1 MKIIKHLIRTFFLLI
16 FLSSCVYSKELKKVT
31 LQLAWFDQF
40 QYAGYY
46 IAKEKG
52 FYEELGLDVE
62 IKPFNFDVNIVKD
75 VNEGKI
81 DFAIGRENL
90 VLEKSKYKNIVALAA
105 IFQASPLVVLSTKES
120 GIKTISDFANKRLM
134 ITNDDSG
141 EVSFKAIMISNKVD
155 IKSLTLIPHSHNIQ
169 DLVDNKTDLIT
180 AYVSK
185 APFWLNSNKVEYN
198 TFYPK
203 DYGFDMYSDFL
214 YTNQNLINKDINT
227 VKLFKKAS
235 LKGWDYAY
243 SNIQESVNIIFKNY
257 NSQNLKE
264 DELTFE
270 ANELKKLS
278 YFNTKELGD
287 INKDKLR
294 RIYDLYNVMGF
305 VENPVDLDTFILDIK
320 SEKDIVLTKNEEK
333 YLKEKNFITMCV
345 IPGAPP
351 YSDIKDEEFVG
362 FISDYIKII
371 ENKIN
376 TKIQF
381 VPTSVWSES
390 LEFVKDKKC
399 DFISSAIK
407 TQEREDFLSFTKPYI
422 NMPLVLS
429 TKSDISFIDDIGTLT
444 NKTISVVDKYAI
456 FHDLENK
463 YKNTKFIPVKNI
475 EEGFSKVLKGEVFG
489 HIDFMPIS
497 WHKIQTKYISKIS
510 ISSKVDEKVDLSIA
524 VNKDEQVLFEIL
536 NKAVDSIDESS
547 KNELLTKWVVQNNEN
562 KFSYTIIF
570 QVLLV
575 LFLIFAAIVY
585 RQYLLNKLNNRLKNI
600 VDLKTKQ
607 LRKMNKKLEIRVK
620 KEVEDNLK
628 KDRLLSQQQKMISMG
643 QMIENI
649 AHQWRQPLSVIST
662 SASAVKLKKQLDILE
677 DKYLLDCLDSIVNT
691 SKYLSD
697 TIDDFRYFF
706 KPQKEKDFFDLERCL
721 KKSLDLII
729 PNLNNHLIN
738 LNYSGKKVKVYGYES
753 ELIQVFINI
762 FNNSKDALIQLNEE
776 NERLIFIELETFEE
790 QVLVNIY
797 DNAGGIAE
805 DIIDNIF
812 EPYFTTKH
820 QYQGTGIG
828 LYMSQQIIIK
838 HMDGKINIS
847 NFEFEYKNK
856 KHKGTLATIT
866 LDIQG

>member
-1 MKIIKHLIRTFFLLI
+1 MKIIKHFIRTFFLLI
-16 FLSSCVYSKELKKVT
+16 FLSSYVYSKELKKVT

-46 IAKEKG
+46 MAKEKG

-81 DFAIGRENL
+81 DFAVGRENL
-90 VLEKSKYKNIVALAA
+90 VLEKSKHKNIVALAA
-105 IFQASPLVVLSTKES
+105 IFQASPMVILATKES
-120 GIKTISDFANKRLM
+120 GINTISDFLNKRLM
-134 ITNDDSG
+134 ITKDDSE
-141 EVSFKAIMISNKVD
+141 EVSYKAIMISKKID
-155 IKSLTLIPHSHNIQ
+155 MESLTLIPHSHNIK

-185 APFWLNSNKVEYN
+185 APYWLNSNNIEYN

-214 YTNQNLINKDINT
+214 YTNQDLINQDINT

-243 SNIQESVNIIFKNY
+243 SNIQESVDVILEKY

-264 DELTFE
+264 DELLFE
-270 ANELKKLS
+270 AKELKKLS

-305 VENPVDLDTFILDIK
+305 VENAIDIDTFLLDTQNEKNIIL
-320 SEKDIVLTKNEEK
+320 TQNEEK
-333 YLKEKNFITMCV
+333 YLKEKNFINMCV
-345 IPGAPP
+345 IPAALP
-351 YSDIKDEEFVG
+351 YSDVKDGEFVG
-362 FISDYIKII
+362 FISDYMKII

-376 TKIQF
+376 TKIKF
-381 VPTSVWSES
+381 VPTSIWSES
-390 LEFVKDKKC
+390 LEFIKDKKC
-399 DFISSAIK
+399 DFIASAIK
-407 TQEREDFLSFTKPYI
+407 TEEREDFLSFTKPYI

-429 TKSDISFIDDIGTLT
+429 TRSDISFIDDISTLT
-444 NKTISVVDKYAI
+444 NRTISIVDKYAI
-456 FHDLENK
+456 FEELQNK
-463 YKNTKFIPVKNI
+463 YKNITFIAVKNT
-475 EEGFSKVLKGEVFG
+475 EEGFSKVLKGEIFG

-510 ISSKVDEKVDLSIA
+510 ISSKVDEKVDLAIA

-536 NKAVDSIDESS
+536 NKAVISIDEYS
-547 KNELLTKWVVQNNEN
+547 KNELLNKWVVQNNEN
-562 KFSYTIIF
+562 KFSYTLFF
-570 QVLLV
+570 QILFVVILILAAVL
-575 LFLIFAAIVY
+575 Y
-585 RQYLLNKLNNRLKNI
+585 RQLLLNKLNKRLKNVI
-600 VDLKTKQ
+600 DLKTKQ
-607 LRKMNKKLEIRVK
+607 LRKVNRKLELRVK
-620 KEVEDNLK
+620 KEVEENLK

-649 AHQWRQPLSVIST
+649 AHQWRQPLSVITT
-662 SASAVKLKKQLDILE
+662 SASAVKLKKQLNILE
-677 DKYLLDCLDSIVNT
+677 EEYLIDSLDSIVNT

-706 KPQKEKDFFDLERCL
+706 KPQKDKEIFDLKKCI
-721 KKSLDLII
+721 KKSISLIAA
-729 PNLNNHLIN
+729 NLNSNSIQ
-738 LNYSGKKVKVYGYES
+738 LNYNETNAKIYGYES
-753 ELIQVFINI
+753 ELIQVFINV
-762 FNNSKDALIQLNEE
+762 FNNSKDALIQIENEE
-776 NERLIFIELETFEE
+776 RLLFIDLSNNTK
-790 QVLVNIY
+790 QVIIKIY
-797 DNAGGIAE
+797 DNAGGVCDTIL
-805 DIIDNIF
+805 DNIF

-828 LYMSQQIIIK
+828 LYMSQQIISK
-838 HMDGKINIS
+838 HMNGSITIS
-847 NFEFEYKNK
+847 NYEFEHKNK
-856 KHKGTLATIT
+856 NYKGALATIT
-866 LDIQG
+866 LDIQE